1 MLTKRGLALN
11 PFSDSI
17 MELQL
22 FLATFLSILLLIFT
36 VNLLSKQRKP
46 TPNLPPG
53 PWKLPFI
60 GSIHHLIASQ
70 LPHHTLRDLAKKHGP
85 LMHLQLGEI
94 PTIVISSPRVAQE
107 VLKTHDLAFTNRPGL
122 LSVQILTYN
131 YSDIAFA
138 PYGNYWRQMRKLCTL
153 ELLSAKNVVS
163 FASIREE
170 EAFNLV
176 QDVESRSGSVINLT
190 EKIYALT
197 NAVICRAAFGKRRK
211 EESTYF
217 MSLIKELSLMITGLD
232 ISEVFPSLKFLQ
244 VITGS
249 KEKLLKLHKK
259 FDKVLEMIM
268 EEHKH
273 KYDDEESSRKNDLV
287 NLLLK
292 LQESGTL
299 DFSFTGDNIKAVIL
313 DMFLAGT
320 ETSATVLDWA
330 MVEMMRNPKVM
341 EKAQTE
347 LRRILKGKNR
357 VTEIDL
363 KEVSYLK
370 LVIKETLRLHPPLPL
385 LLPRDCREE
394 CVIDGYDIPIKT
406 KVIVNA
412 WAINRDAEFWENAES
427 FTPER
432 FINSASNNL
441 EFIGQNYEYLPFG
454 GGRRMC
460 PGISFGLS
468 NVELPLAQ
476 LIFHFNWKLPNG
488 MKPEDVD
495 VTETPGSSCSRKY
508 NLCVI
513 ATSNDHGI

>member
-1 MLTKRGLALN
+1 
-11 PFSDSI
+11 

-46 TPNLPPG
+46 TQNLPPG
-53 PWKLPFI
+53 PWKLPFV
-60 GSIHHLIASQ
+60 GNIHHLIGSQ
-70 LPHHTLRDLAKKHGP
+70 LPHHTLRDLARKHGS

-94 PTIVISSPRVAQE
+94 PTIVVSSPRVAQE

-170 EAFNLV
+170 EAFDLL
-176 QDVESRSGSVINLT
+176 QDVESKSGSVINLT

-211 EESTYF
+211 EESSYF

-244 VITGS
+244 VITGT

-259 FDKVLEMIM
+259 FDKVLDKII

-273 KYDDEESSRKNDLV
+273 KFDDEESSRKNDLV

-299 DFSFTGDNIKAVIL
+299 DFSFTRDNIKAVIL

-357 VTEIDL
+357 VTEIEL

-385 LLPRDCREE
+385 LLPRECREE

-412 WAINRDAEFWENAES
+412 WAINRDAEFWEDSES

-476 LIFHFNWKLPNG
+476 LIYHFNWKLPNG

-495 VTETPGSSCSRKY
+495 VTETPGSSCSRKC

-513 ATSNDHGI
+513 ATSNM